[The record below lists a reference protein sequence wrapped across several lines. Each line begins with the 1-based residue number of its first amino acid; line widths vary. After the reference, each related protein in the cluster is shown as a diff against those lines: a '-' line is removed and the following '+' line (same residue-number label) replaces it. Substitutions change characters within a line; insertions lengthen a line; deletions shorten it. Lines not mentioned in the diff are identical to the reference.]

1 MSRRPPKTLK
11 KSIPFFIVEGKT
23 EKNYIENLKNIF
35 NIGVERPK
43 PTKGG
48 NPIGVLKKAKR
59 IIKEKKEYSTF
70 FIWFD
75 LDKIQ
80 DKEKFFNLCNQLK
93 KINIEIFFVVSAPC
107 TEAFLLG
114 HFETIREN
122 QLNKECKYFE
132 KKLEEY
138 IPAYKKGNERQINK
152 YITKEKINFCIF
164 NYPVKKFNLFC
175 MLYYFFNTKIPDKRK
190 CDYREIYNLKEI
202 L

>member
-1 MSRRPPKTLK
+1 MLKRKSRKFK

-23 EKNYIENLKNIF
+23 EKFYIQKLKIIF
-35 NIGVERPK
+35 NIEVEQPQS
-43 PTKGG
+43 TKGG
-48 NPIGVLKKAKR
+48 NPIGVLKKAKQ

-80 DKEKFFNLCNQLK
+80 NKEKFFNLCNQLK

-107 TEAFLLG
+107 AEAFLLG
-114 HFETIREN
+114 HFETIKEN
-122 QLNKECKYFE
+122 QLNRECKYFE

-152 YITKEKINFCIF
+152 YITKEKIEFCIS

-175 MLYYFFNTKIPDKRK
+175 MLYYFFNKKIPDKRK
-190 CDYREIYNLKEI
+190 CDYREIYNLQEI